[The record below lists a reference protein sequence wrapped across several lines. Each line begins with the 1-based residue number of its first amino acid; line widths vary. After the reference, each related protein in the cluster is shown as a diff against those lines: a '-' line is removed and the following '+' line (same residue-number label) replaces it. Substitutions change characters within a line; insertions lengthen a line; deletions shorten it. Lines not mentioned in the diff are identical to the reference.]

1 MRSTSRTAPAEGGPP
16 GLFCKLGGRC
26 NQKTRRVRECESI
39 APEIRKVMD
48 WARQTVNIR
57 NDHVASY
64 SYYSRRTRPVSGLL
78 FRSFSR
84 QLVARRTLRPLAPA
98 MAQRVVPPLLCTW

>member
-48 WARQTVNIR
+48 WADRRSTLGMIM
-57 NDHVASY
+57 
-64 SYYSRRTRPVSGLL
+64 SRATPTTHDAPGRCRGS
-78 FRSFSR
+78 SFAPSR
-84 QLVARRTLRPLAPA
+84 GSWWRGAL
-98 MAQRVVPPLLCTW
+98 